1 MKTAWRKESWWSF
14 TPSHARPA
22 ATYTLPRTHTPAR
35 YARYAPTHD
44 APRHDAPRHD
54 AHGST
59 HPCITCPR
67 TLVSV
72 YPCVLYPHGKTRK
85 NFLKTSL
92 QNIFYLLLFSTSK
105 QNDKTKINFKNIF
118 TKFLKYVLIKPT

>member
-1 MKTAWRKESWWSF
+1 MPNMKTAWRKESRWSF

-22 ATYTLPRTHTPAR
+22 ATYTLPRTHMPAR
-35 YARYAPTHD
+35 HAPTHIT
-44 APRHDAPRHD
+44 PRRD
-54 AHGST
+54 AHGCT
-59 HPCITCPR
+59 HPCITCPC

-72 YPCVLYPHGKTRK
+72 YLRVLYPHEKTRK
-85 NFLKTSL
+85 ILKNYL
-92 QNIFYLLLFSTSK
+92 QNIFNLLLFSTSK